1 MTDDSHTTTL
11 PLTTRLRKFVFHCDP
26 EVAMIVMEAA
36 DRIDELTIKLEQI
49 AGKEM
54 RRVR

>member
-1 MTDDSHTTTL
+1 MSDPQTTPL
-11 PLTTRLRKFVFHCDP
+11 PLTTRLRKFAFHSD
-26 EVAMIVMEAA
+26 ADAASLITEAA
-36 DRIDELTIKLEQI
+36 DRIDELTVKLEQL

>member
-1 MTDDSHTTTL
+1 MAVKSETTL
-11 PLTTRLRKFVFHCDP
+11 PLTTRLRKFAFHSD
-26 EVAMIVMEAA
+26 ADAASLITEAA
-36 DRIDELTIKLEQI
+36 DRIDELTVKLEHL

>member
-1 MTDDSHTTTL
+1 MTSQTTTL